1 MIVNKYRFIPVF
13 FYRINL
19 NEGDKYTNLL
29 LRVTGIMHKLLQK
42 NFIGDKNIE
51 IIIFFEYP
59 QTTG

>member
-1 MIVNKYRFIPVF
+1 MIVNKYRFIPAF

-51 IIIFFEYP
+51 IIIFR
-59 QTTG
+59 